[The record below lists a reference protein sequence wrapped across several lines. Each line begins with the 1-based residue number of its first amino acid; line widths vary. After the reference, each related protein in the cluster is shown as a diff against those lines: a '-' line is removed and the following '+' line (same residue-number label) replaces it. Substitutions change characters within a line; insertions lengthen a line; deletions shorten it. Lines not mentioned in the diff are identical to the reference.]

1 MKYEMTKDLETGNAM
16 IDKEHKELFD
26 AVNRLL
32 DSCSKG
38 QGRAAMDGAI
48 QFLVNYVDKHFA
60 NEERLQQSKNYPGMA
75 AHKVFHANYK
85 KELRQ
90 IANHISTEG
99 PSMTNLGKLNGHVA
113 VLLNHILYED
123 KKLSAFLKQA

>member
-48 QFLVNYVDKHFA
+48 QFLVNYVI
-60 NEERLQQSKNYPGMA
+60 N
-75 AHKVFHANYK
+75 
-85 KELRQ
+85 
-90 IANHISTEG
+90 
-99 PSMTNLGKLNGHVA
+99 
-113 VLLNHILYED
+113 ILPMRKD
-123 KKLSAFLKQA
+123 FSRARIILA

>member
-48 QFLVNYVDKHFA
+48 QFLVNY
-60 NEERLQQSKNYPGMA
+60 EERLQQSKNYPGMA

-113 VLLNHILYED
+113 VLLNHIRYED

>member
-1 MKYEMTKDLETGNAM
+1 
-16 IDKEHKELFD
+16 
-26 AVNRLL
+26 
-32 DSCSKG
+32 
-38 QGRAAMDGAI
+38 MDGAI

-60 NEERLQQSKNYPGMA
+60 NEERLQQSKNYPGIA

-99 PSMTNLGKLNGHVA
+99 PSVTNLGKLNGHVA
-113 VLLNHILYED
+113 VLLNHIRYED